1 MKSVKEQIRRIRV
14 IRDRFWTWRRSRR
27 RKSTVKSRRR
37 RSTLRPAWKA
47 IPSEARVTRDE
58 VSGLKH
64 DEEGC
69 LEDSTKQIK
78 TKADKIS
85 IDKNKEKKQRK
96 ISFFIFIYW
105 YFLYHYKQWNPQP
118 RQRDFSLLTLH
129 FSLFTKKTSRTVH
142 ANKKV
147 RENAKIV

>member
-27 RKSTVKSRRR
+27 RKSTVRSRRR

-47 IPSEARVTRDE
+47 ILSEARVTRDE
-58 VSGLKH
+58 VSGLKPRRG
-64 DEEGC
+64 DLSGRQYQA
-69 LEDSTKQIK
+69 DKNR
-78 TKADKIS
+78 ADKIS
-85 IDKNKEKKQRK
+85 IDKNKEKTEKN
-96 ISFFIFIYW
+96 IFLYFYLLI
-105 YFLYHYKQWNPQP
+105 FLYHYKQWNPQP
-118 RQRDFSLLTLH
+118 RQRDFSLFTLH
-129 FSLFTKKTSRTVH
+129 SSLFTKKTSGTVH

>member
-64 DEEGC
+64 DEDGC

-85 IDKNKEKKQRK
+85 IDKNKEKTEKN
-96 ISFFIFIYW
+96 I
-105 YFLYHYKQWNPQP
+105 FLYFYLLIFYTTTSNEIRNRVSAIFHS
-118 RQRDFSLLTLH
+118 SLFTFH
-129 FSLFTKKTSRTVH
+129 FSLKKQVNLCTQTKKYEKMLR
-142 ANKKV
+142 
-147 RENAKIV
+147 